1 MVSDVLPVAL
11 GAKAS
16 VPTSSVIDPVPKGVP
31 EPDNVEVSVPKEP
44 LTTTTSNF
52 GTVHQGATVA
62 NQTTSLQNAAG
73 TYVAGLQVTSL
84 SPGLNGTTVG
94 TVIGQGSSVGLNA
107 AVNTSATGTYNQG
120 YTIGTSDDQTII
132 GWSANSNKTYT
143 VSGWVYSGTGT
154 WTTNGGGVWG
164 SVSATPTNWTANGGT
179 PGLDSNFTT
188 TDSAY
193 FGTSFSGTATVTLLN
208 DSSASVSPSLNA
220 VTFNPTGTGGF
231 LIAQGAGGTG
241 TLKLNAG
248 SGTATLTDSAGN
260 NGISAPVE
268 FDSNVATTVA
278 SSDTLTLSGNISQSG
293 TRSLTV
299 NGPGSTVLS
308 GNNTYSGGTAVASGS
323 LFLTNTSGSG
333 AGTGSLTVA
342 GGATLGGTGSY
353 GTTATPG
360 AGYKIAG
367 SSTSNR
373 AQVLVG
379 LTSASDTNTS
389 NALSLIASTATI
401 TNANLT
407 FNINDQVKG
416 GLGTDPSNSGTELNV
431 GSTAITFGLGMQ
443 ATTLTVN
450 VQNYGVID
458 AFTPYV
464 LIAGNTTGA
473 VDQYTGLSLG
483 TSSGSLSTGLTTQI
497 LNSGVGMSGNLTLA
511 LTGLSDT
518 WYGANSY
525 LFLYQNSTTGADDIE
540 VEVVPEPG
548 TWALMLGGLA
558 MLIFWQRTRRKL

>member
-1 MVSDVLPVAL
+1 
-11 GAKAS
+11 
-16 VPTSSVIDPVPKGVP
+16 
-31 EPDNVEVSVPKEP
+31 
-44 LTTTTSNF
+44 
-52 GTVHQGATVA
+52 
-62 NQTTSLQNAAG
+62 
-73 TYVAGLQVTSL
+73 
-84 SPGLNGTTVG
+84 
-94 TVIGQGSSVGLNA
+94 
-107 AVNTSATGTYNQG
+107 
-120 YTIGTSDDQTII
+120 
-132 GWSANSNKTYT
+132 
-143 VSGWVYSGTGT
+143 
-154 WTTNGGGVWG
+154 
-164 SVSATPTNWTANGGT
+164 
-179 PGLDSNFTT
+179 
-188 TDSAY
+188 
-193 FGTSFSGTATVTLLN
+193 
-208 DSSASVSPSLNA
+208 
-220 VTFNPTGTGGF
+220 
-231 LIAQGAGGTG
+231 
-241 TLKLNAG
+241 
-248 SGTATLTDSAGN
+248 
-260 NGISAPVE
+260 
-268 FDSNVATTVA
+268 VA
-278 SSDTLTLSGNISQSG
+278 SSSNTLTLSGNISQSG

-431 GSTAITFGLGMQ
+431 GSTAITFGLSPQ

-450 VQNYGVID
+450 VQNYGII
-458 AFTPYV
+458 AGFTPYV
-464 LIAGNTTGA
+464 LIAGNTSGG
-473 VDQYTGLSLG
+473 VDQYSGLNLG
-483 TSSGSLSTGLTTQI
+483 TSSGSLRATGLTTQI
-497 LNSGVGMSGNLTLA
+497 LNSGVGMSGNLTLV

-525 LFLYQNSTTGADDIE
+525 LFLYQDSATGADDIE

-558 MLIFWQRTRRKL
+558 MLIFWQRSRRKDRGE